1 MREETLKEAIKI
13 KERIERYERTKSEI
27 SFLLKEQR
35 SVELATMSIDSG
47 VSKLMWEIGIKE
59 YNKMIDDLKKSLEE
73 L

>member
-1 MREETLKEAIKI
+1 MKEETFYKAVGI

-35 SVELATMSIDSG
+35 SVELSTMSIDCKI
-47 VSKLMWEIGIKE
+47 SKLMWEVAIKE
-59 YNKMIDDLKKSLEE
+59 YNKLIEDLKSDLEE